1 MTVTLLLTPI
11 AEVACVDLRATVRE
25 ALAGMQGF
33 AAIPVVDGA
42 GRYVGTLTEGDLLR
56 LMHLDRDLDL
66 DRHTVSMVPL
76 KVANRPVDA
85 TAEIREILQA
95 ASDRNFVP
103 VVDSRGV
110 LMGIVTRRAVLEHLR
125 GQAGY

>member
-1 MTVTLLLTPI
+1 MTVTLLLTPVG
-11 AEVACVDLRATVRE
+11 EVASVDLRDTVRE
-25 ALAGMQGF
+25 ALAGMQGY

-56 LMHLDRDLDL
+56 LLHHDRELDL

-85 TAEIREILQA
+85 TAEIREILMA
-95 ASDRNFVP
+95 AIDRNFVP

-125 GQAGY
+125 RQAGY